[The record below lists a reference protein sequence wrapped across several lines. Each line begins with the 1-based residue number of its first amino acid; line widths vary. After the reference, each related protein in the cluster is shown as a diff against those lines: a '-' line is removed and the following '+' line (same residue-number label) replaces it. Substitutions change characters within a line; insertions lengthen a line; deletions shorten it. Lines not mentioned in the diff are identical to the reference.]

1 MILMQNAMKILIKKL
16 KKKNPKFKVGDL
28 VRISKS
34 KNIFAEGYAPNFLL
48 LVKLK
53 IKFLGVMWLLT

>member
-1 MILMQNAMKILIKKL
+1 MILMQNTMKTLIKKL
-16 KKKNPKFKVGDL
+16 KKNPKFKAGGL